1 MTGQNIAYKRVSS
14 VDQNLDRQ
22 LDGVEGIDRV
32 FEEKISGYK
41 KDRPE
46 LEKCLNYVREGDTLH
61 VHSLD
66 RLARNLSHLLKI
78 VSFLREKN
86 VTLRLHKEGWT
97 FGAKMK
103 PMDRF
108 MLQIFGSVAEYEREL
123 IRERQAEGI
132 AVAKANGKFLGR
144 KPIDKELRQQIKR
157 DALGVPNKK
166 LVAKAHG
173 VSVATVYNILREP
186 VNVEEVNS

>member
-1 MTGQNIAYKRVSS
+1 MTGQNIAYRRVSS

-22 LDGVEGIDRV
+22 LDGVKGIDRV
-32 FEEKISGYK
+32 FEEKISGSK

-46 LEKCLNYVREGDTLH
+46 LQRCLNYVREGDTLH

-66 RLARNLSHLLKI
+66 RLARNLAHLLEI
-78 VSFLREKN
+78 VAFLRNKN
-86 VTLRLHKEGWT
+86 VTLKLHKEGWT

-103 PMDRF
+103 PMDKF

-132 AVAKANGKFLGR
+132 AIAKANGKLWGR
-144 KPIDKELRQQIKR
+144 KPIQPDLREQIR
-157 DALGVPNKK
+157 EDAAKTSNKK
-166 LVAKAHG
+166 IIAKAHG
-173 VSVATVYNILREP
+173 VSVATVYNILKEQP
-186 VNVEEVNS
+186 GEL